1 VALLGLALMT
11 LLWAS
16 RAHWP
21 LVQRLDG
28 AWLDAQVLLRGPLT
42 PGTEHPVALIAI
54 DDASLAEL
62 DAPAARRADLAR
74 LIDRLRDAGARA
86 VALDL
91 LLLES
96 GPPDDDAELAR
107 ALREAEAA
115 GLTVLLPL
123 ALPAGPPPTQPA
135 ASAPT
140 TARADP
146 DLAVLA
152 QAYPRVLAPD
162 ERAAALPVQ
171 PGALLAPWPAFQAH
185 AGMGHVTA
193 LRQTDGALRYDL
205 PGLPWQGEWYP
216 TLALRLAGAARGL
229 PWSEAQLQLG
239 HRAGWAEMAAPLD
252 ALSRQWVN
260 YYGPV
265 GRFPT
270 HRFSDVLAGRVDAAQ
285 LRGRSLVVGLTAL
298 GTGDVFQ
305 TPFDAGL
312 PGMERLATVAD
323 NLLTQRSLRQ
333 PWWAPVVEWGA
344 MAALLLAAVALLP
357 AWPTLRAGSGLFAA
371 GVAWVLGSQWAL
383 VQHGWVLAAAWPVLG
398 LGAGS
403 ALGLAWRS
411 HQERLRKQRAQ
422 EALRVSEERYAL
434 AARGAADGLWD
445 WSLDE
450 QRVYFSERWWALMG
464 LEPDPQAGMEAFT
477 RPLDAN
483 GRAAFEAALSEHLAG
498 RSQQLHH
505 TLQFRQGEQER
516 ALLVRGMALRDAPA
530 ELGVGGGQEAGQGV
544 GLGMGSEK
552 GGAPSSAAAWPRVR
566 RVAGSLTDLSETLAL
581 QRQLVHDAFHDR
593 LTGLSN
599 RAMLREQLI
608 QSASPHLG
616 LVLLG
621 LDDFRALNDSHG
633 SVAGDDVLR
642 AVARRLSDLPG
653 LRGSPARVGPDV
665 FAALFEAPLS
675 PSGQD
680 EHRTPD
686 AVAAVLREPLT
697 RRGLLVSGTVGWA
710 HRGQGVGPGDELLS
724 SAELAL
730 ALGKQRQRGQVR
742 AFDPADLLLE
752 SSRRWLHD
760 ALDVALAQGQFQ
772 LFYQPL
778 VRLSDRRLLGFEA
791 LIRWQHPERGF
802 ILPGD
807 FIPYAE
813 ESGQVV
819 PMGRWVLMEAADQ
832 LQRWQALGFDGE
844 IAVNLSSRQFVEG
857 DLAADVR
864 AALARMPDVRPNR
877 LKLEVTES
885 MAMANPA
892 QTAEAL
898 QGLAAL
904 GCKISIDDFG
914 TGYSSLAYLHQFPFD
929 TLKIDRS
936 FVMRLHQGRDAV
948 EIVRTIV
955 GLAHAL
961 DKQALAEGVETDA
974 QATLLAELG
983 VHIGQGW
990 LFGKP
995 LPVAQAE
1002 AAIQNAL
1009 AMA

>member
-1 VALLGLALMT
+1 MT
-11 LLWAS
+11 ALWAM
-16 RAHWP
+16 RAQLP
-21 LVQRLDG
+21 LLQRVDG
-28 AWLDAQVLLRGPLT
+28 WWLDTQLQLRGPL
-42 PGTEHPVALIAI
+42 PVGTEHPIALVAI
-54 DDASLAEL
+54 DDASLREL
-62 DAPAARRADLAR
+62 QQASVTRADLAR
-74 LIDRLRDAGARA
+74 LIDRLREAGARA
-86 VALDL
+86 VAVDM
-91 LLLES
+91 LLLEP
-96 GPPDDDAELAR
+96 GPPAQDAALAESLR
-107 ALREAEAA
+107 AARAA

-123 ALPAGPPPTQPA
+123 ALPATEAAAAGPPAPA
-135 ASAPT
+135 ASEPPL
-140 TARADP
+140 R
-146 DLAVLA
+146 VLA
-152 QAYPRVLAPD
+152 QAYARVDAPEPLA
-162 ERAAALPVQ
+162 AVLPVT
-171 PGALLAPWPAFQAH
+171 PGAMLVPWAPLQEGAE
-185 AGMGHVTA
+185 MGHVTA
-193 LRQTDGALRYDL
+193 LRQVDGALRYDL

-216 TLALRLAGAARGL
+216 SLALRLAGAARGL
-229 PWSEAQLQLG
+229 DWAGARLSLG
-239 HRAGWAEMAAPLD
+239 QGAGWPELSVPLD
-252 ALSRQWVN
+252 TLSRQWVN
-260 YYGPV
+260 PYGKA
-265 GRFPT
+265 GRFTT
-270 HRFSDVLAGRVDAAQ
+270 HRLVDLLQGRVDPAALQ
-285 LRGRSLVVGLTAL
+285 GRSLVVGLTAL

-323 NLLTQRSLRQ
+323 NVLTQRSLRV
-333 PWWAPVVEWGA
+333 PAWAPVLEWAA
-344 MAALLLAAVALLP
+344 MALLL
-357 AWPTLRAGSGLFAA
+357 GA
-371 GVAWVLGSQWAL
+371 GVMALQAWGVGRGLGLLLALGLAWVLGSQAAL
-383 VQHGWVLAAAWPVLG
+383 ASGQLVLAAAWPLLALG
-398 LGAGS
+398 LGA

-411 HQERLRKQRAQ
+411 HQERLRKQRAL
-422 EALRVSEERYAL
+422 ADLRTSEERYAL

-450 QRVYFSERWWALMG
+450 QRVFFSERWWALMG
-464 LEPDPQAGMEAFT
+464 LEPQPAAGMEAFT

-483 GRAAFEAALSEHLAG
+483 GRLAFESALQEHLDG

-516 ALLVRGMALRDAPA
+516 ALLVRGMAWR
-530 ELGVGGGQEAGQGV
+530 EGGQ
-544 GLGMGSEK
+544 
-552 GGAPSSAAAWPRVR
+552 VR
-566 RVAGSLTDLSETLAL
+566 RMAGSLTDLSETLRL

-599 RAMLREQLI
+599 RAMLREQLA
-608 QSASPHLG
+608 QGDSPQLG
-616 LVLLG
+616 VVLLG
-621 LDDFRALNDSHG
+621 LDGFRALNEAEG
-633 SVAGDDVLR
+633 TVAGDDVLR
-642 AVARRLSDLPG
+642 AVARRLAALPG
-653 LRGSPARVGPDV
+653 QRGAPARVGPDV
-665 FAALFEAPLS
+665 FALVFEQPLS
-675 PSGQD
+675 PLGQD
-680 EHRTPD
+680 IGRTPE
-686 AVAAVLREPLT
+686 AVLAVLREPLT
-697 RRGLLVSGTVGWA
+697 QRRLSVSGTVGWA
-710 HRGQGVGPGDELLS
+710 HRAQGAGPGDELLNC
-724 SAELAL
+724 AEMALAL
-730 ALGKQRQRGQVR
+730 AKQRQRGHAR
-742 AFDPADLLLE
+742 AFDPADHLLE

-760 ALDVALAQGQFQ
+760 NLDAAIAQGQFQ

-778 VRLSDRRLLGFEA
+778 VRLSDRQLLGFEA

-802 ILPGD
+802 VMPGD

-813 ESGQVV
+813 ESGQIVA
-819 PMGRWVLMEAADQ
+819 MGRWVLMEAAEQ
-832 LQRWQALGFDGE
+832 LQRWHHIGFDGE

-892 QTAEAL
+892 ETAEAL

-961 DKQALAEGVETDA
+961 DKQALAEGVETED
-974 QATLLAELG
+974 QARLLAELG

-1002 AAIQNAL
+1002 AAIQKAL
-1009 AMA
+1009 APA